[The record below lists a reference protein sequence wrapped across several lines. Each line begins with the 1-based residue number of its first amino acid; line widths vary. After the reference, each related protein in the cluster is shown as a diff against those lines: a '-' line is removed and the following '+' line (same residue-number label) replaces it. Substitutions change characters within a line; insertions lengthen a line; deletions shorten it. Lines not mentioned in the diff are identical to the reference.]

1 MILKALRTKLP
12 ITISYYQ
19 NGALKTCKGR
29 VCNLNLHDQTLS
41 LKDEQEKVFSIRLAG
56 IKEIH

>member
-12 ITISYYQ
+12 ITINYYQ

-29 VCNLNLHDQTLS
+29 VCNLNLNDQTLS
-41 LKDEQEKVFSIRLAG
+41 LKDDKEKVFSIRLAG
-56 IKEIH
+56 IKEIY